1 MSIPK
6 QEVPRTEWPRALL
19 YGIAVTCGVLTA
31 MAAQI
36 VLSHFGIELAG
47 VWRDVFSSRALQL
60 RSAGAWWLIAGSA
73 LVASALVAAVLN
85 RLPLPWHRFRRLRW
99 LTGGVVVLVLAEI
112 GHAATRAGGR
122 GTGAHVAASLAAL
135 CVATLM
141 GLFGAYFTVRR

>member
-1 MSIPK
+1 MPIPK

-19 YGIAVTCGVLTA
+19 YGTAVTCGVLTA
-31 MAAQI
+31 MAVQI
-36 VLSHFGIELAG
+36 LLSHIGIELAG
-47 VWRDVFSSRALQL
+47 VWRDLFATRALQL

-85 RLPLPWHRFRRLRW
+85 RLPLPWHRFRALRW
-99 LTGGVVVLVLAEI
+99 LLAGGLVLVLAEI
-112 GHAATRAGGR
+112 GHAAPRTSGR